1 MAGLINFED
10 ENEVKEF
17 LDNLGM
23 EYNFQCYKEK
33 DPEGNINL
41 RCSRTNSAET
51 LTKTTKRMFNECVLS
66 QRPIFCCVLGCQR
79 LADYLEGVKKNYE
92 ATAQVLKHNCDV
104 NSFGESCYKL
114 GAYHVTG
121 KGK

>member
-1 MAGLINFED
+1 MAALINFED

-23 EYNFQCYKEK
+23 EYSFQCYKEK
-33 DPEGNINL
+33 DPEGNIYL

-51 LTKTTKRMFNECVLS
+51 LTKTTKKMFNECF
-66 QRPIFCCVLGCQR
+66 RCVLGCQR